1 MLLDNLARSKK
12 TRLELLQEAKEKEC
26 TEGCDGLWKIWA
38 EEILA
43 NKQVPLQVFRDAV
56 WDLLIKGEGG

>member
-12 TRLELLQEAKEKEC
+12 THLELLEEAKEKKC
-26 TEGCDGLWKIWA
+26 TEGCDGLWKICA

-43 NKQVPLQVFRDAV
+43 NNQVPLQVFRDAV
-56 WDLLIKGEGG
+56 